1 MNSHK
6 VMIIQEVDPVDP
18 DLPLHRPDDAPGG
31 LHDLLSEL
39 EVVLDHVTEHWT
51 HKPKVWEVGPG
62 SDGYPEAGAIAG
74 LTLPATQAAVVPV
87 QRRD

>member
-6 VMIIQEVDPVDP
+6 VMIIQEVYSVDP

-39 EVVLDHVTEHWT
+39 EVVLDHVTEYGA
-51 HKPKVWEVGPG
+51 HKPKVWKVGPG
-62 SDGYPEAGAIAG
+62 SHSHPEAGALAG
-74 LTLPATQAAVVPV
+74 LTLPATQTAVIPA

>member
-1 MNSHK
+1 
-6 VMIIQEVDPVDP
+6 MIIQEVDPVDP

-39 EVVLDHVTEHWT
+39 EMVLDHITEYGT
-51 HKPKVWEVGPG
+51 HKPEMWKVCPG
-62 SDGYPEAGAIAG
+62 TNSHPEAGAIAG
-74 LTLPATQAAVVPV
+74 PTLPATQAAVIPV